1 MFCVQELHEEDLAF
15 PLVDEEGP
23 AESPS
28 EQDNLEDDPQPETQ
42 REPEPQLRK
51 KKKQKKGSDDSC
63 EGRLAALNN
72 IAAALTVPTED
83 DECAIFGRLIASR
96 LRRQPAEKQSWFQV
110 LMLEYATT
118 LENTEMPPK

>member
-1 MFCVQELHEEDLAF
+1 MCVQELREEDLAF
-15 PLVDEEGP
+15 SVVDEEAP
-23 AESPS
+23 VDSPS
-28 EQDNLEDDPQPETQ
+28 EPDNLEDDPQPEPQ
-42 REPEPQLRK
+42 REPQLPK
-51 KKKQKKGSDDSC
+51 KKKPKKGSDDSC

-96 LRRQPAEKQSWFQV
+96 LRRQPAERQSWFQV